1 MPNILAGVTEATITA
16 WVVEE
21 GAVITP
27 GTTIAEIETEKAI
40 VDLPAERGGVLG
52 KILAAAG
59 ETILVGAP
67 IAVLL
72 DSADEKVDL
81 DTLASEARTPTA
93 SGEAVGADVQHPPTT
108 AEQSKYSAPRP
119 SENLVSIT
127 ADSAAPAIP
136 IATSGPEP
144 ARRDGRIFAS
154 PLVRRLAHERGFE
167 LAALSGSGPGG
178 RIVRRDIEGHLAM
191 AAQAALPTAAAVLS
205 PAHPARVGGVDLD
218 GTPTQHT
225 GMRRAMARR
234 LTESKTTIPHF
245 YLRASCRVDRLLA
258 LRLEIN
264 ETVPTKISL
273 NDLVVKAVAAAYRTV
288 PEANVVWTD
297 EALVHFDR
305 VDIAVAVSTPGGLVT
320 PVVRD
325 VGASSISQLSAT
337 IADLAGRAR
346 EGRLRQHELEG
357 GSFAVSNLGMYEIEE
372 FAAIINPPHSGIL
385 AVGAASQEA
394 VVDDGVLSVGT
405 VMNVVLSAD
414 HRALD
419 GALAARWL
427 RAFVAA
433 VENPLTL
440 LV

>member
-1 MPNILAGVTEATITA
+1 MPNILAGVTEATIAA

-59 ETILVGAP
+59 ETILAGAP

-81 DTLASEARTPTA
+81 DTLASEARTQTA
-93 SGEAVGADVQHPPTT
+93 SGVAVSADVQHPPAT
-108 AEQSKYSAPRP
+108 AEQSKYSVPRP

-127 ADSAAPAIP
+127 ADSAIP

-144 ARRDGRIFAS
+144 ARRGRIFAS

-178 RIVRRDIEGHLAM
+178 RIVRRDIEGRLAM
-191 AAQAALPTAAAVLS
+191 AAQAALPMTTAVLS

-258 LRLEIN
+258 LRQEIN
-264 ETVPTKISL
+264 ETVPKKISL

>member
-1 MPNILAGVTEATITA
+1 MPNILAGGTEATIAA

-21 GAVITP
+21 GAAITP

-40 VDLPAERGGVLG
+40 VDWPAERGGVLG

-72 DSADEKVDL
+72 DSADEKVDIDAL
-81 DTLASEARTPTA
+81 TAEARTPSA
-93 SGEAVGADVQHPPTT
+93 SGEAVSVDVQHAPTP
-108 AEQSKYSAPRP
+108 AEKGNYSVPHP
-119 SENLVSIT
+119 SEFLAST
-127 ADSAAPAIP
+127 RADSTPPAIP
-136 IATSGPEP
+136 IATSGTEP
-144 ARRDGRIFAS
+144 ARGGRIFAS
-154 PLVRRLAHERGFE
+154 PLVRRLAHERGLE

-178 RIVRRDIEGHLAM
+178 RIVRHDLEGHLAK
-191 AAQAALPTAAAVLS
+191 AAQAALPTAAAVLP
-205 PAHPARVGGVDLD
+205 PAHPASAVGVD

-225 GMRRAMARR
+225 GMRRAMARI

-258 LRLEIN
+258 LRQEIN
-264 ETVPTKISL
+264 ETVSKKISL

-297 EALVHFDR
+297 EALVRFDR
-305 VDIAVAVSTPGGLVT
+305 VDIAVAVSTLGGLVT

-357 GSFAVSNLGMYEIEE
+357 GSFAVSNLGMYGIEE

-385 AVGAASQEA
+385 AVGAARQEA

-427 RAFVAA
+427 CAFVAA